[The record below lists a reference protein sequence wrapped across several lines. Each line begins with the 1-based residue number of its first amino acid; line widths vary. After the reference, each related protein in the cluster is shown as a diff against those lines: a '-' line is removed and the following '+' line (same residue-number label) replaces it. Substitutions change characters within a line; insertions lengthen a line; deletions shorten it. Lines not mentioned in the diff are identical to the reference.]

1 MTYADRYH
9 VWHNMLRRCTWPNH
23 KDYPQYGGKGV
34 TVCPEW
40 HNYEQF
46 CRDMGERPANT
57 TLDRRDNTKGYNPE
71 NCRWAT
77 ATEQAQNQGMY
88 RTNKSGLKGLVAY
101 PEKGKWMATRMVEK
115 KRTMLY
121 WGPDFFEA
129 CCAIKSWEA
138 RK

>member
-1 MTYADRYH
+1 
-9 VWHNMLRRCTWPNH
+9 MLRRCTWPKH
-23 KDYPQYGGKGV
+23 KDYPRYGGKGV

-40 HNYEQF
+40 NSYEQF
-46 CRDMGERPANT
+46 CKDMGERPPNT
-57 TLDRRDNTKGYNPE
+57 TLDRRDNSKGYNPE

-88 RTNKSGLKGLVAY
+88 HTNKSGLKGLVAY
-101 PEKGKWMATRMVEK
+101 PEKGKWMATRMVEN

-121 WGPDFFEA
+121 WGPDLFEA